1 MKENCK
7 ESPRILTDSL
17 RLAYYAEGEAV
28 RVQNRPNISKY
39 DDLMKFVKSS
49 PKGIDYVVIDKA
61 TIGRYCPDFLDA
73 VSSSDLVAIH
83 VQPKLEHSAYGELI
97 VYEVKQ

>member
-1 MKENCK
+1 M
-7 ESPRILTDSL
+7 R
-17 RLAYYAEGEAV
+17 
-28 RVQNRPNISKY
+28 
-39 DDLMKFVKSS
+39 FVKSS
-49 PKGIDYVVIDKA
+49 PEGIDYVVIDKA
-61 TIGRYCPDFLDA
+61 TIGRYCPGFLDA